1 MASTEQSSR
10 QLTISAVVFE
20 GVSVADAM
28 GRPASLAVIDQ
39 AGVVVATGPAVAQAV
54 WDASV
59 EAYRTT
65 CKAMGIFA
73 PSATRRNSAC

>member
-1 MASTEQSSR
+1 MASPEQSS
-10 QLTISAVVFE
+10 QLLTISAVVFE
-20 GVSVADAM
+20 GVSVTDAM

-59 EAYRTT
+59 EAYRNHLRG
-65 CKAMGIFA
+65 MGHLRSLVR
-73 PSATRRNSAC
+73 PE

>member
-20 GVSVADAM
+20 GVSVTDAM

-59 EAYRTT
+59 EAYRNHLIG
-65 CKAMGIFA
+65 KGHLRALKR
-73 PSATRRNSAC
+73 PE

>member
-1 MASTEQSSR
+1 MASPEQSSR

-20 GVSVADAM
+20 GVSVTDAM

-59 EAYRTT
+59 EAYRNHLQGHGHLR
-65 CKAMGIFA
+65 AL
-73 PSATRRNSAC
+73 RNPAE